1 KSIIELR
8 SSIKARLKD
17 CAPSEREA
25 LESQQQ
31 ALKIL
36 ANATSY
42 GIFVEINVDKL
53 TKPASAL
60 RYSDD
65 GTPSEISV
73 DKAELPGSF
82 FHPLLASLITAAARL
97 MIGISEELAADA
109 GLDWAFCDTDSMA
122 FAKPC
127 GMEDAEFHRRVADIR
142 AWFNVLNPY
151 EGVGGL
157 L

>member
-1 KSIIELR
+1 L
-8 SSIKARLKD
+8 IKARLKS
-17 CAPSEREA
+17 CSPSEREA

-42 GIFVEINVDKL
+42 GIFVEINVEEL
-53 TKPASAL
+53 TKPTSAL

-65 GTPSEISV
+65 GTPFEISI
-73 DKAELPGSF
+73 DNAELPGTY

-97 MIGISEELAADA
+97 MLGIAERLAHDA

-122 FAKPC
+122 FAKPAD
-127 GMEDAEFHRRVADIR
+127 MKDAEFHRRVADIR
-142 AWFNVLNPY
+142 NWFNVLNPY
-151 EGVGGL
+151 DGPGIFSNWRTQISH
-157 L
+157 